1 MPSGVEHILAN
12 READI
17 SSPQHAKN
25 RPGLVGSTLMRIEG
39 VSVIVPMVESPP
51 TVPFTSQDT
60 CEFEGLIVAV
70 NCCVAE
76 VRTEAVVGAMAIEAG
91 NGGRGGGFPPPAFA
105 PPQERNSEADK
116 RIATRKEFEI
126 LFRSDPQ
133 PRPMIRPIAPIQSAR
148 APKLAVDARPDGLDC
163 SVAMLKETAVAP
175 APAS

>member
-1 MPSGVEHILAN
+1 
-12 READI
+12 
-17 SSPQHAKN
+17 
-25 RPGLVGSTLMRIEG
+25 
-39 VSVIVPMVESPP
+39 VPMVESPP

-116 RIATRKEFEI
+116 RIATKKEFEI

-163 SVAMLKETAVAP
+163 SVAMLKVTVVAP
-175 APAS
+175 APATNAGGLKAHDACGGKFKHEKVTGC